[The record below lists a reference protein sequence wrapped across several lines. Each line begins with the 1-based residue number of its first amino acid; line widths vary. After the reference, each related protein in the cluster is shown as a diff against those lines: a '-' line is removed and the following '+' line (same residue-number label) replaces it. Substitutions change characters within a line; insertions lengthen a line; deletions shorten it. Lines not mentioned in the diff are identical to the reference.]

1 MFTFSR
7 SKLTTLMAGLTLVA
21 AGNMASAGD
30 KINGVVENV
39 NPETNS
45 ITVTTEKTGEVKTY
59 AFPGIP
65 RIDMDGRKLSEM
77 SALEPGQEVTLKFAD
92 IEEPKPESPV
102 QAVILRIDHEQRT
115 ALIRPTNGGARRVI
129 ELPENVS
136 VAGLYPGATLKDL
149 QRDQVITL
157 KYSAR

>member
-21 AGNMASAGD
+21 AGNMASAGE
-30 KINGVVENV
+30 KIEGVVENV
-39 NPETNS
+39 NLETNS
-45 ITVTTEKTGEVKTY
+45 ITVTNEKTGEMKTY
-59 AFPGIP
+59 VFPGTPKIN
-65 RIDMDGRKLSEM
+65 MNGRKLSEM
-77 SALEPGQEVTLKFAD
+77 SALEPGQEVTLKLAE
-92 IEEPKPESPV
+92 IEEQQPEIPV

-136 VAGLYPGATLKDL
+136 VAGLTPGATLRDL
-149 QRDQVITL
+149 QKDQVVTL